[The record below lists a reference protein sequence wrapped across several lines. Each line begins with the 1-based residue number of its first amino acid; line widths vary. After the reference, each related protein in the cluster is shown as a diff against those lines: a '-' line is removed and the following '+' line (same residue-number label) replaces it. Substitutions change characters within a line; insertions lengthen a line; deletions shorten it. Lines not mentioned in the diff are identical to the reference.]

1 MGAIDILAPFIDA
14 RSDRY
19 AELSDRIWSLA
30 ELRYDEHKS
39 AELHIAMLQEA
50 GFRVTRDAAG
60 IPTAFVAEAGTDGP
74 VIGILGEYD
83 ALSGLSQESGAYACQ
98 PSPETP
104 NGNGHGCGHHLLG
117 TAAHFAAVAVK
128 EFLERNGLPGRIRFY
143 GCPAEEGGSGK
154 TFMARA
160 GLFDDLDAALTWH
173 PASHTGIFH
182 QSSLANIQAYF
193 RFRGV
198 AAHAANSPHL
208 GRSALDAVELMN
220 VGVNYLREHMV
231 PDARVHYAVTNS
243 GGISPNV
250 VQARAEV
257 LYLVRAPINSQAAE
271 LYERVKNVARGAA
284 LMTGCELEIVFD
296 KACSN
301 YIPNGVLNQVMY
313 ANMQALQGP
322 AYTEGEQQAA
332 RRMWDAISADDI
344 DNAGKNLGA
353 VLRNPTPLFSGVAP
367 YEPGRHEI
375 SYGSTDVGDVSW
387 VTPTAQ
393 CWGACYAYGTPFH
406 SWQMVAQ
413 GKLSLA
419 HKGHGARGQD
429 HRRHGGGSLSA
440 ARDAGARQGRV
451 VGNAPRPAVRLPDS
465 GGRAAVVHAQVGAG
479 GRPRSAA
486 ARYCRASFPAS
497 GRQAGRDGA
506 YCASVLTFW
515 WNSTTLRTTLRG
527 SSSMM
532 NRSRSCAPI
541 MPLPSTWPPS
551 HSTRPDQ
558 YSLPTSTMGAG
569 GTLPVWISVNASKS
583 SSRVPK
589 PPGIAT

>member
-1 MGAIDILAPFIDA
+1 MGAIDKLAPFIDA
-14 RSDRY
+14 RSERY

-39 AELHIAMLQEA
+39 AELHIAMLQDA

-60 IPTAFVAEAGTDGP
+60 IPTAFVAEAGSGGP

-83 ALSGLSQESGAYACQ
+83 ALSGLSQESGAFACQ

-128 EFLERNGLPGRIRFY
+128 EFLQDNGLPGTIRFY

-301 YIPNGVLNQVMY
+301 YIPNGVLNEVMY

-322 AYTEGEQQAA
+322 SYTEGEQQAA
-332 RRMWDAISADDI
+332 RRMWDAISPDDI

-367 YEPGRHEI
+367 FEPGKTEI

-413 GKLSLA
+413 GKLA
-419 HKGHGARGQD
+419 GPQGHGARRED
-429 HRRHGGGSLSA
+429 HRCDRRGPVPP
-440 ARDAGARQGRV
+440 ARGAGARQARAAGH
-451 VGNAPRPAVRLPDS
+451 APRPALRLPDS
-465 GGRAAVVHAQVGAG
+465 GGRAAVFHAQVGQDG
-479 GRPRSAA
+479 G
-486 ARYCRASFPAS
+486 PAW
-497 GRQAGRDGA
+497 GRRGCGPVSCQAGSDGA
-506 YCASVLTFW
+506 YCASELTFW

-532 NRSRSCAPI
+532 KRSRSCAPI
-541 MPLPSTWPPS
+541 MPLASTWPPS